1 MAEAEECLEWLSVFY
16 LLAYQ
21 AIIEVC
27 NNFNQLVISS
37 RNHLDCSF
45 HWCSCYQHAL
55 FIFYSQYHWRLGGVE
70 NMDTIKVT
78 SWKKKARNT
87 ETVIRFNVF
96 TAFKVSLL
104 KIKNSFLKNCKG
116 HWMFFPKH
124 PIMLI
129 LSSTCDVLFGD
140 LEFLHLFHCSCNKT
154 D

>member
-1 MAEAEECLEWLSVFY
+1 MEAEECLECLFIFY

-21 AIIEVC
+21 AITEVC
-27 NNFNQLVISS
+27 KNFNQVVISS

-45 HWCSCYQHAL
+45 HWCSYYQHAL
-55 FIFYSQYHWRLGGVE
+55 FIFYSQYRWRLGGVE
-70 NMDTIKVT
+70 NMDTIEVK

-87 ETVIRFNVF
+87 ETVICFNVF

-104 KIKNSFLKNCKG
+104 KIKNSFLKNWKG

-129 LSSTCDVLFGD
+129 FSSTCDVLFGD
-140 LEFLHLFHCSCNKT
+140 LEFLKLFHCSCNKT